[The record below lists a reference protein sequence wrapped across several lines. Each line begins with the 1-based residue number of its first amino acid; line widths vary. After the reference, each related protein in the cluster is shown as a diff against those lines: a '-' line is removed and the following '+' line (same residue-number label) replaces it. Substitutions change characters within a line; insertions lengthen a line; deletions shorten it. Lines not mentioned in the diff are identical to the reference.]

1 MGIAIGTT
9 ITVEFDAQQIAQ
21 LDLVLQMAE
30 MHLYTEPGMEKYK
43 KAIEER
49 VTNIYE
55 ALHKAGY
62 R

>member
-1 MGIAIGTT
+1 MGIAMGTT

-21 LDLVLQMAE
+21 LDLVLQQAE
-30 MHLYTEPGMEKYK
+30 TYLFTEPGMENHK
-43 KAIEER
+43 KGIEER
-49 VTNIYE
+49 VLNIYR

>member
-1 MGIAIGTT
+1 MGIAVGTT

-21 LDLVLQMAE
+21 LDLVLQQAE
-30 MHLYTEPGMEKYK
+30 MHLYTEPEMKDYK
-43 KAIEER
+43 KGIEER
-49 VTNIYE
+49 VANIYR